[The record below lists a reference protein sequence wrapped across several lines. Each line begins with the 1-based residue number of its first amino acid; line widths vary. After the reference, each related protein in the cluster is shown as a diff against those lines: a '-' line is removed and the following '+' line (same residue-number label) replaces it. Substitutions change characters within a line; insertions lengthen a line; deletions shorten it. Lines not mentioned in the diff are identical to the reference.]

1 MIETQDLARQM
12 DERNKK
18 IADLKR
24 EHDFVFAEGMD
35 AKELMEAKGERVIEL
50 RQQIKA
56 IEGTEYDEIGIM
68 FNGTFD

>member
-1 MIETQDLARQM
+1 MIETQDLGRQM

-24 EHDFVFAEGMD
+24 EHDIVFEEGMS
-35 AKELMEAKGERVIEL
+35 AKELMEAKGTRVIEL
-50 RQQIKA
+50 RKQIEEL
-56 IEGTEYDEIGIM
+56 EGECYDPLYIL